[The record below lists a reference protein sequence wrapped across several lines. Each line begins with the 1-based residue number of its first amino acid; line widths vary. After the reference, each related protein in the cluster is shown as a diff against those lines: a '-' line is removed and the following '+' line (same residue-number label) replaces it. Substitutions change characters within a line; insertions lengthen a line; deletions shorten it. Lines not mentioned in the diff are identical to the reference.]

1 MVFLFYYL
9 KKYENRMRFF
19 GIMSAKQTIIK
30 VKSIENQMINNAF
43 KYPRRDLNPYI
54 RRYRILSPACLPV
67 PPPGRRMERKTG
79 LEPAT
84 PTLARLC
91 STS

>member
-43 KYPRRDLNPYI
+43 KYPRR
-54 RRYRILSPACLPV
+54 RYY
-67 PPPGRRMERKTG
+67 KTF
-79 LEPAT
+79 LYFLHP
-84 PTLARLC
+84 
-91 STS
+91 